1 MLLRILLIFWLLLLL
16 SPGFL
21 QHNAERDVFE
31 EMKAAKEE
39 GSLDSILV
47 RNVIT
52 WKTTIR

>member
-1 MLLRILLIFWLLLLL
+1 LLLPLL

-47 RNVIT
+47 RNLIT
-52 WKTTIR
+52 CKTAIR